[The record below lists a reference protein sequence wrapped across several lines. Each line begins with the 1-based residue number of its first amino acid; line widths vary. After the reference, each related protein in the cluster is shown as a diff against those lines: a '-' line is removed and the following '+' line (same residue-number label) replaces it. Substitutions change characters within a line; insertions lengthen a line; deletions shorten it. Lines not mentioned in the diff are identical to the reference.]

1 MAGPLT
7 GVTILDFTWALAGPF
22 GTMILCDLGAEVWK
36 VEAVGI
42 DEEHR
47 GPGPVVDGVNTYFFS
62 VNRGKKS
69 ITLDLRSERGRE
81 TALRLAEEADVVCE
95 NFSPGTMQRLGLD
108 YEAVVARNPGVIYAS
123 TSGFG
128 QTGPYAGRGAVDV
141 IVQGM
146 AGLMSITGEPGGPP
160 VRAGY
165 SVGDMA
171 AGMYT
176 AIGVL
181 AALFEREKSGKG
193 QYIDVSMFDC
203 QVNLLEN
210 AMVRYG
216 ATDEVPQRI
225 GSRHPLVTPFQSF
238 PTEDGWVVIA
248 GVKDWELFCGAMELD
263 HLVTDERFASNR
275 SRTQHHAELEPI
287 LTEAFQ
293 WSSTAEWLE
302 RLEDICLIGPVQT
315 IDQVA
320 NDPHVEAR
328 EMLVN
333 LPSSSGRDFRVVNSP
348 LRYSRTKV
356 HLTEGADRPGGHTD
370 EILQSRLGAT
380 GDELDELSKDGIIG
394 RPGPPKA

>member
-47 GPGPVVDGVNTYFFS
+47 GPGPVVDGINTYFFS

-81 TALRLAEEADVVCE
+81 TGAA
-95 NFSPGTMQRLGLD
+95 
-108 YEAVVARNPGVIYAS
+108 ARG
-123 TSGFG
+123 
-128 QTGPYAGRGAVDV
+128 AGRCRLRELLARHHAAPGPRLRSRRGAKPVHHLRVDL
-141 IVQGM
+141 GFRPDRSLCRPRRGRRHC
-146 AGLMSITGEPGGPP
+146 AGHGRAHEYHGRTRRPARARWLLGGRHGGGHVHGHRRPGGP
-160 VRAGY
+160 
-165 SVGDMA
+165 
-171 AGMYT
+171 
-176 AIGVL
+176 
-181 AALFEREKSGKG
+181 FEREKSGQG

-216 ATDEVPQRI
+216 ATGEVPQRI
-225 GSRHPLVTPFQSF
+225 GSRHPLVTPFQAF
-238 PTEDGWVVIA
+238 PTSDGWVVIA
-248 GVKDWELFCGAMELD
+248 GVKDWELFCGTMGLD

-287 LTEAFQ
+287 LNEAFQ
-293 WSSTAEWLE
+293 QASTAEWLE
-302 RLEDICLIGPVQT
+302 RLADICLIGPVQT

-320 NDPHVEAR
+320 DDPHVQAR
-328 EMLVN
+328 EMLVD
-333 LPSSSGRDFRVVNSP
+333 LPSSAGRDFRVVNSP
-348 LRYSRTKV
+348 IRYSRTKV

-380 GDELDELSKDGIIG
+380 GEELAELFEDGIIG
-394 RPGPPKA
+394 RPGQSEE